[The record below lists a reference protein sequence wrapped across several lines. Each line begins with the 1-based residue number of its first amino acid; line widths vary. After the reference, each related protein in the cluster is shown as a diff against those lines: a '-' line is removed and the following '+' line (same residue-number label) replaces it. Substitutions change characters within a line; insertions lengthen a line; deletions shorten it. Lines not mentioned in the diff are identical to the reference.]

1 MGTKKSG
8 APCRKWGNHK
18 RGCVKERGRVD
29 FMEAIKMSAR
39 TTVGLA
45 DDRPEQETE
54 LTPEETRAVAR
65 MNEDDLLNGLL
76 AAANYKNDEDETVE
90 IVINRQGKD
99 LFSFRIHPLSEED
112 FNRCRKRCTKYVKSK
127 TQAGIRV
134 PEEVDTV
141 RYRCMLIYEATVE
154 ADRAKIWDNKKLWK
168 AKDLATG
175 IEAVDLLLKAG
186 EKNAICEKLDTISG
200 YEMTEEEVAKNS

>member
-1 MGTKKSG
+1 
-8 APCRKWGNHK
+8 
-18 RGCVKERGRVD
+18 
-29 FMEAIKMSAR
+29 MSAR
-39 TTVGLA
+39 ATANLA
-45 DDRPEQETE
+45 IEDESMTAA
-54 LTPEETRAVAR
+54 TPEEKQADAR
-65 MNEDDLLNGLL
+65 RNEDDLLNGLL
-76 AAANYKNDEDETVE
+76 AAANYKDDEDESVE

-127 TQAGIRV
+127 TNAGIRI

-141 RYRCMLIYEATVE
+141 KYRCMLIYEATVPE
-154 ADRAKIWDNKKLWK
+154 DRAKIWDNKQLWK

-175 IEAVDLLLKAG
+175 IEAVDILLKAG

-200 YEMTEEEVAKNS
+200 YEMTEEEVAKN